1 MAKDLA
7 LGIVIGGAVSA
18 TFGKAITDTSSKIDA
33 MKKRAND
40 SRLWQR
46 QIGETMR
53 LQDEFRRLHSAGD
66 SAADGIRRK
75 LDSNLKS
82 LRDAGIEVGR
92 LDRAYA
98 QLGRT
103 ARGLDLKVAG
113 RERLAAGQEAGR
125 GVIGDAMKLTA
136 AVAVPATISANYQA
150 IIRDIAIKAG
160 IARTQQ
166 EAAMGTRIRRD
177 AGANGIGRNELA
189 EAVNQMVAGGMDL
202 DRALNFA
209 PLVAKFSIGQGA
221 TTVETAK
228 MIQALQQNA
237 EIVDP
242 KQMSKALESIAYLG
256 KEGSFESVDMAR
268 WFPVLLAEMKKIG
281 ITGQDSV
288 TQLGAMLQVQMKTAG
303 SSDEAANNLKNW
315 FSKIGSGETERNY
328 AKAGVDYQAKMREA
342 IGKGWSTLEASFVLA
357 RAYIERVDPAKAK
370 QLAAAAKQFN
380 SEMDP
385 AKRQTQMA
393 AFAETMKTGD
403 LFNDMQVKAA
413 LTAYMQNAELYSNLK
428 RNAQQASG
436 EIQKDLEARRETSK
450 QIWSEVGQR
459 WDDAMRSIGDA
470 LRPITDRV
478 GEAAKGAGSG
488 IQSAADSAP
497 KATAAVV
504 GIAGTVLAV
513 RGAKALWSIGRG
525 VFDIARGTLMAR
537 GGRGAAGRAG
547 GAGAA
552 GGVVGRALD
561 AIGGAA
567 SAAGGVQRV
576 FVVNMPGG
584 GVDAGGLGDLMG
596 GGRAGRAARRAAARA
611 GRLGRIGQVVNAAR
625 ALFGRVAPWAGKLA
639 VAGTV
644 LKFGLAAREAYAVAS
659 STDTNERKASRF
671 AGIAGSL
678 AGGVIGAKIGA
689 AIGSFGGPIGTA
701 VVGVLGGALG
711 TFVGDKALSA
721 IASKFLS
728 RKPDE
733 TPANAEA
740 VAKAAKAAESPAAD
754 ARFGPRIDQ
763 KNTFAPVFHVKIE
776 ASDADMANKFLA
788 QVSPL
793 LTRALDEHQ
802 RKANSRTAMFDA
814 PHM

>member
-53 LQDEFRRLHSAGD
+53 LQDEFRRLHLAGD

-82 LRDAGIEVGR
+82 LRDAGVEVDR

-98 QLGRT
+98 RLGRT
-103 ARGLDLKVAG
+103 TRGLELKTSG
-113 RERLAAGQEAGR
+113 YERLAAGKEAGR
-125 GVIGDAMKLTA
+125 GVIGDAVKLTA
-136 AVAVPATISANYQA
+136 AVAVPATIAANYQA

-160 IARTQQ
+160 IARSQE
-166 EAAMGTRIRRD
+166 EAAMGVRIRRD
-177 AGANGIGRNELA
+177 AAANGIGRNELA
-189 EAVNQMVAGGMDL
+189 DAVNQMVAGGMDL

-242 KQMSKALESIAYLG
+242 RQMAKALEAIAYLG

-370 QLAAAAKQFN
+370 QLATAAKQFN

-385 AKRQTQMA
+385 AKRQAQMA

-413 LTAYMQNAELYSNLK
+413 LTAYMQNADLYTNLK

-470 LRPITDRV
+470 LRPVTDRI
-478 GEAAKGAGSG
+478 GEGAKGLGSG
-488 IQSAADSAP
+488 IQSVADAAP

-504 GIAGTVLAV
+504 GIAGAALAF

-525 VFDIARGTLMAR
+525 AIDIARGTVLAR
-537 GGRGAAGRAG
+537 GGRAAAERGGR
-547 GAGAA
+547 A

-561 AIGGAA
+561 ALGGAA
-567 SAAGGVQRV
+567 GAAGGVQRV
-576 FVVNMPGG
+576 FVVNLPGG
-584 GVDAGGLGDLMG
+584 GVGGGGLGDLVG
-596 GGRAGRAARRAAARA
+596 GGGTGRAARGAARA
-611 GRLGRIGQVVNAAR
+611 GRIGRIVNAGR
-625 ALFGRVAPWAGKLA
+625 ALFGRVAPYAGKLA

-644 LKFGLAAREAYAVAS
+644 LKLGLAAREAYAVAS
-659 STDTNERKASRF
+659 STDTGTQKANRF

-678 AGGVIGAKIGA
+678 AGGVMGAKVGAMIGAL
-689 AIGSFGGPIGTA
+689 GGPIGSA
-701 VVGVLGGALG
+701 VLGVIGGAVG
-711 TFVGDKALSA
+711 TFAGDKLFSA
-721 IASKFLS
+721 IS
-728 RKPDE
+728 RKVLDRTRGE
-733 TPANAEA
+733 TPANAVA
-740 VAKAAKAAESPAAD
+740 VAKAKALVPEASGFG
-754 ARFGPRIDQ
+754 ARPGPRIEQ
-763 KNTFAPVFHVKIE
+763 QNTFAPVFHVKIE

-788 QVSPL
+788 QVSPA
-793 LTRALDEHQ
+793 LTRMMDEHQ
-802 RKANSRTAMFDA
+802 RKANARTAMFDS

>member
-18 TFGKAITDTSSKIDA
+18 TFGKAISDTSTKIDA

-53 LQDEFRRLHSAGD
+53 LQDEFRRLHLAGD

-160 IARTQQ
+160 IARTQE

-189 EAVNQMVAGGMDL
+189 DAVNQMVAGGMDL

-242 KQMSKALESIAYLG
+242 KQMSKALEAIAYLG

-385 AKRQTQMA
+385 AKRQAQMS

-478 GEAAKGAGSG
+478 GEVAKRAGSG

-513 RGAKALWSIGRG
+513 RGAKALWGIGRG
-525 VFDIARGTLMAR
+525 LFDIARGTVLAR
-537 GGRGAAGRAG
+537 GGRGAAGRASGTG
-547 GAGAA
+547 GA
-552 GGVVGRALD
+552 VGRALD
-561 AIGGAA
+561 ALGGAA
-567 SAAGGVQRV
+567 GAAGVQRV
-576 FVVNMPGG
+576 FVVNMPGSGIG
-584 GVDAGGLGDLMG
+584 GGGLGDLIG
-596 GGRAGRAARRAAARA
+596 GGRAGRAARRAASMG
-611 GRLGRIGQVVNAAR
+611 GRLGKIGRLFSAGR
-625 ALFGRVAPWAGKLA
+625 ALFGRVAPYAGRLA

-644 LKFGLAAREAYAVAS
+644 LKLGLAAREAYAVAS
-659 STDTNERKASRF
+659 STDTNTQKANRF

-678 AGGVIGAKIGA
+678 AGGVMGAKLGA
-689 AIGSFGGPIGTA
+689 MVGAIGGPIGSA
-701 VVGVLGGALG
+701 VLGVIGGAVG
-711 TFVGDKALSA
+711 TFAGDKLFSA
-721 IASKFLS
+721 ISRKVLD

-733 TPANAEA
+733 TPANAA
-740 VAKAAKAAESPAAD
+740 ALAKAKALAPD
-754 ARFGPRIDQ
+754 GVGVGGRPGPRIEQ
-763 KNTFAPVFHVKIE
+763 TNTFAPVFHVKIE
-776 ASDADMANKFLA
+776 ASDTDMANKFLA

>member
-53 LQDEFRRLHSAGD
+53 LQDEFRRLHLAGD
-66 SAADGIRRK
+66 SAAVGIRRK

-160 IARTQQ
+160 IARTQE
-166 EAAMGTRIRRD
+166 EAAMGARIRRD

-189 EAVNQMVAGGMDL
+189 DAVNQMVAGGMDL
-202 DRALNFA
+202 GKALNFA
-209 PLVAKFSIGQGA
+209 PLVAQFSIGQGA

-242 KQMSKALESIAYLG
+242 KQMSKALEAIAYLG

-470 LRPITDRV
+470 LRPITDRI
-478 GEAAKGAGSG
+478 GEGAKGLGSG
-488 IQSAADSAP
+488 IQSVADAAP

-504 GIAGTVLAV
+504 GIAGAALAF

-525 VFDIARGTLMAR
+525 AFAIARGTLMAR
-537 GGRGAAGRAG
+537 GGRSTGGR
-547 GAGAA
+547 AGAA

-561 AIGGAA
+561 ALGGAA
-567 SAAGGVQRV
+567 GAAGGVQRV

-584 GVDAGGLGDLMG
+584 GIGGGGLGDLMG
-596 GGRAGRAARRAAARA
+596 GGRAGRAARRAAAMG
-611 GRLGRIGQVVNAAR
+611 GRLGRVGRVLNAGR

-659 STDTNERKASRF
+659 STDTNERKATRF

-678 AGGVIGAKIGA
+678 AGGVIGAKVGATIGA
-689 AIGSFGGPIGTA
+689 LGGPIGSA
-701 VVGVLGGALG
+701 VVGVIGGALG

-721 IASKFLS
+721 IASKFLG
-728 RKPDE
+728 RKADE

-763 KNTFAPVFHVKIE
+763 KNTFAPVFNVKIE
-776 ASDADMANKFLA
+776 ASDTDMANKFLA
-788 QVSPL
+788 QISPQ
-793 LTRALDEHQ
+793 LTRMMEEQQ

>member
-103 ARGLDLKVAG
+103 ARGLDLKVSG

-125 GVIGDAMKLTA
+125 GVIGDAVKLTA
-136 AVAVPATISANYQA
+136 AVAVPATIAANYQA

-160 IARTQQ
+160 IARTQE
-166 EAAMGTRIRRD
+166 EAAMGARIRRD

-189 EAVNQMVAGGMDL
+189 DAVNQMVAGGMDL
-202 DRALNFA
+202 GKALNFA
-209 PLVAKFSIGQGA
+209 PLVAQFSIGQGA

-242 KQMSKALESIAYLG
+242 KQMSKALEAIAYLG

-504 GIAGTVLAV
+504 GVAGTVLAV
-513 RGAKALWSIGRG
+513 RGAKALWGIGRG
-525 VFDIARGTLMAR
+525 LFDIARGTLLAR
-537 GGRGAAGRAG
+537 GGRGAAGRK
-547 GAGAA
+547 GAA
-552 GGVVGRALD
+552 GGAVGRALD
-561 AIGGAA
+561 ALGGAA
-567 SAAGGVQRV
+567 GAAGGVQRV

-584 GVDAGGLGDLMG
+584 GVGGGGLGDLMG

-611 GRLGRIGQVVNAAR
+611 GRIGRVGRIFNAGR

-678 AGGVIGAKIGA
+678 AGGVIGAKVGATIGA
-689 AIGSFGGPIGTA
+689 LGGPIGSA
-701 VVGVLGGALG
+701 VVGVIGGALG

-721 IASKFLS
+721 IANKLLGG
-728 RKPDE
+728 KPDE

-740 VAKAAKAAESPAAD
+740 VAKAAKVAESPAAD

-763 KNTFAPVFHVKIE
+763 QNTFAPVFNVKIE
-776 ASDADMANKFLA
+776 ASDTDMANKFLQ
-788 QVSPL
+788 QVSPQ
-793 LTRALDEHQ
+793 LTRMMEEQQ
-802 RKANSRTAMFDA
+802 RKVNNRTAMFDS

>member
-18 TFGKAITDTSSKIDA
+18 TFGKAISDTSSKIDA

-53 LQDEFRRLHSAGD
+53 LQDEFRRLHLAGD

-125 GVIGDAMKLTA
+125 GVIGDAVKLTA
-136 AVAVPATISANYQA
+136 AVAVPATIAANYQA
-150 IIRDIAIKAG
+150 IIRDIALKAG

-166 EAAMGTRIRRD
+166 EATMGSRIRRD
-177 AGANGIGRNELA
+177 AASNGIGRNELA
-189 EAVNQMVAGGMDL
+189 DAVNQMVAGGMDL

-242 KQMSKALESIAYLG
+242 QQMSKALEAIAYLG

-268 WFPVLLAEMKKIG
+268 WFPVLLAEMKKVG

-328 AKAGVDYQAKMREA
+328 AKAGVDYQGKMREA

-413 LTAYMQNAELYSNLK
+413 LTAYMQNAELYTNLK

-436 EIQKDLEARRETSK
+436 AIQKDLEARRETSK

-470 LRPITDRV
+470 LRPVTDRV

-525 VFDIARGTLMAR
+525 MFDIARGTVLAR
-537 GGRGAAGRAG
+537 GGRGAAGRTG
-547 GAGAA
+547 GAVGA
-552 GGVVGRALD
+552 VGRALD

-567 SAAGGVQRV
+567 GAAGGVQRV

-584 GVDAGGLGDLMG
+584 GGDGGGLGDLMG

-611 GRLGRIGQVVNAAR
+611 GRFGRIGRVFNAGR
-625 ALFGRVAPWAGKLA
+625 AIFGRVAPYAGKLA
-639 VAGTV
+639 VGATV

-659 STDTNERKASRF
+659 STDTNDRKASRF

-678 AGGVIGAKIGA
+678 AGGVIGAKVGA
-689 AIGSFGGPIGTA
+689 VVGSIGGPIGTA
-701 VVGVLGGALG
+701 VVGVLGGAIG

-721 IASKFLS
+721 IANKVLGQ
-728 RKPDE
+728 KPDE
-733 TPANAEA
+733 APANAEA

-763 KNTFAPVFHVKIE
+763 QNTFAPVFNVKIE
-776 ASDADMANKFLA
+776 VSDTDMANKFLQ
-788 QVSPL
+788 QVSPQ
-793 LTRALDEHQ
+793 LTRMMEEQQ

>member
-75 LDSNLKS
+75 LDSSLKS

-113 RERLAAGQEAGR
+113 RERLASGQEAGR

-189 EAVNQMVAGGMDL
+189 DAVNQMVAGGMDL

-504 GIAGTVLAV
+504 GIAGAALAF

-547 GAGAA
+547 GPGAA
-552 GGVVGRALD
+552 GGAVGRALD

-567 SAAGGVQRV
+567 GAAGGVQRV

-596 GGRAGRAARRAAARA
+596 GGRAGRAARRAAVRA
-611 GRLGRIGQVVNAAR
+611 GRLGRIGRVVNAGR

-659 STDTNERKASRF
+659 STDTSERKASRF

-678 AGGVIGAKIGA
+678 AGGVIGAKVGATIGA
-689 AIGSFGGPIGTA
+689 LGGPIGSA
-701 VVGVLGGALG
+701 VVGVIGGALG

>member
-18 TFGKAITDTSSKIDA
+18 TFGKAIADTSSKIDA

-46 QIGETMR
+46 QVGETMR
-53 LQDEFRRLHSAGD
+53 LQEEFRRLHLAGD

-75 LDSNLKS
+75 LESNLKA
-82 LRDAGIEVGR
+82 LRDAGIEVSR

-103 ARGLDLKVAG
+103 ARGLDLQASG
-113 RERLAAGQEAGR
+113 RARLAAGQEAGR

-160 IARTQQ
+160 IARTQE
-166 EAAMGTRIRRD
+166 EAAMGARIRRD

-189 EAVNQMVAGGMDL
+189 DAVNQMVAGGMDL
-202 DRALNFA
+202 GKALNFA

-221 TTVETAK
+221 TSVETAK

-242 KQMSKALESIAYLG
+242 RQMSKALEAIAYLG

-328 AKAGVDYQAKMREA
+328 EKAGVDYQAKMREA

-393 AFAETMKTGD
+393 AFADTMKTGD

-413 LTAYMQNAELYSNLK
+413 LTAYMQNAELYSSLK

-436 EIQKDLEARRETSK
+436 EIQKDLEDRRETSK
-450 QIWSEVGQR
+450 QVWGEVGQQ

-478 GEAAKGAGSG
+478 GEATKGAGSG

-497 KATAAVV
+497 KTTAAVV
-504 GIAGTVLAV
+504 GIAGTALAV
-513 RGAKALWSIGRG
+513 RGAKALWGIGRG
-525 VFDIARGTLMAR
+525 LFDIARGTLLAR
-537 GGRGAAGRAG
+537 GGGRGAAGRAG
-547 GAGAA
+547 AA
-552 GGVVGRALD
+552 GGAVGRALD
-561 AIGGAA
+561 ALGGAA
-567 SAAGGVQRV
+567 GASGGVQRV

-584 GVDAGGLGDLMG
+584 GFDGGGLGDLG
-596 GGRAGRAARRAAARA
+596 GGGRAARRAARRARV
-611 GRLGRIGQVVNAAR
+611 GRIGRIGRIFNAGR

-659 STDTNERKASRF
+659 STDTNEKKATRF

-678 AGGVIGAKIGA
+678 AGGVIGAKVGATIGA
-689 AIGSFGGPIGTA
+689 LGGPIGSA

-721 IASKFLS
+721 LASKFLNH
-728 RKPDE
+728 KPDE

-740 VAKAAKAAESPAAD
+740 VANASKAAETPAAD

-763 KNTFAPVFHVKIE
+763 TNTFAPVFNVKIE
-776 ASDADMANKFLA
+776 ANDTEMANKFLA
-788 QVSPL
+788 QVSPQ
-793 LTRALDEHQ
+793 LTRMMEEQQ
-802 RKANSRTAMFDA
+802 RKANSRTAMFDS
-814 PHM
+814 PHL

>member
-18 TFGKAITDTSSKIDA
+18 TFGKAISDTSSKIEA

-53 LQDEFRRLHSAGD
+53 LQDEFRRLHLAGD

-113 RERLAAGQEAGR
+113 RERFAAGQEAGR
-125 GVIGDAMKLTA
+125 GVIGDAVKLTA
-136 AVAVPATISANYQA
+136 AVAVPATIAANYQA
-150 IIRDIAIKAG
+150 IIRDIALKAG
-160 IARTQQ
+160 IARTQE
-166 EAAMGTRIRRD
+166 EAAMGARIRRD

-189 EAVNQMVAGGMDL
+189 DAVNQMVAGGMDL

-242 KQMSKALESIAYLG
+242 QQMSKALEAIAYLG

-342 IGKGWSTLEASFVLA
+342 IGKGWSTMEASFVLA

-385 AKRQTQMA
+385 SKRQAQMA

-450 QIWSEVGQR
+450 QIWNEVGQR

-478 GEAAKGAGSG
+478 GEVAKGAGSG

-525 VFDIARGTLMAR
+525 MFDIARGTLLAR

-547 GAGAA
+547 GGA
-552 GGVVGRALD
+552 GGAVGRALD
-561 AIGGAA
+561 ALGGAA
-567 SAAGGVQRV
+567 GAAGGVQRV

-584 GVDAGGLGDLMG
+584 GTGGGGLGDLMG
-596 GGRAGRAARRAAARA
+596 GGRAGRAARRAATMG
-611 GRLGRIGQVVNAAR
+611 GRLGRIGRIFNAGR
-625 ALFGRVAPWAGKLA
+625 ALFGRVAPYAGKLA

-659 STDTNERKASRF
+659 STDTNTQKANRF

-678 AGGVIGAKIGA
+678 AGGVMGAKLGA
-689 AIGSFGGPIGTA
+689 MVGAIGGPIGSA
-701 VVGVLGGALG
+701 VLGVIGGAVG
-711 TFVGDKALSA
+711 TFAGDKLFSA
-721 IASKFLS
+721 IS
-728 RKPDE
+728 RKVLDRKSDE
-733 TPANAEA
+733 TPANAAA

-763 KNTFAPVFHVKIE
+763 TNTFAPVFNVKIE
-776 ASDADMANKFLA
+776 ASETDMANKFLA
-788 QVSPL
+788 QVSPQ
-793 LTRALDEHQ
+793 LTRMMEEHQ

>member
-1 MAKDLA
+1 
-7 LGIVIGGAVSA
+7 
-18 TFGKAITDTSSKIDA
+18 
-33 MKKRAND
+33 
-40 SRLWQR
+40 
-46 QIGETMR
+46 
-53 LQDEFRRLHSAGD
+53 
-66 SAADGIRRK
+66 
-75 LDSNLKS
+75 
-82 LRDAGIEVGR
+82 
-92 LDRAYA
+92 
-98 QLGRT
+98 
-103 ARGLDLKVAG
+103 
-113 RERLAAGQEAGR
+113 
-125 GVIGDAMKLTA
+125 
-136 AVAVPATISANYQA
+136 
-150 IIRDIAIKAG
+150 
-160 IARTQQ
+160 
-166 EAAMGTRIRRD
+166 
-177 AGANGIGRNELA
+177 
-189 EAVNQMVAGGMDL
+189 MDL

-242 KQMSKALESIAYLG
+242 KQMSKALEAIAYLG

-525 VFDIARGTLMAR
+525 MFDIARGTLLAR
-537 GGRGAAGRAG
+537 GGRGTAGRAR

-552 GGVVGRALD
+552 GGAVGRALD
-561 AIGGAA
+561 AIGGVAGAA
-567 SAAGGVQRV
+567 SGVQRV

-584 GVDAGGLGDLMG
+584 GGDAVGLGDVMG

-611 GRLGRIGQVVNAAR
+611 GRLGRIGRVVNAGR

-659 STDTNERKASRF
+659 STDTNEREASRF

-678 AGGVIGAKIGA
+678 AGGVIGAKVGA
-689 AIGSFGGPIGTA
+689 AIGSLGGPIGTA
-701 VVGVLGGALG
+701 VVGVLGGAVG

-763 KNTFAPVFHVKIE
+763 KNTFAPVFHVKID

>member
-53 LQDEFRRLHSAGD
+53 LQDEFRRLHLAGD

-125 GVIGDAMKLTA
+125 GVIGDAVKLTA
-136 AVAVPATISANYQA
+136 AVAVPATIAANYQA
-150 IIRDIAIKAG
+150 IIRDIALKAG
-160 IARTQQ
+160 IARTQE

-189 EAVNQMVAGGMDL
+189 DAVNQMVAGGMDL

-385 AKRQTQMA
+385 GKRQAQMA

-504 GIAGTVLAV
+504 GVAGTVLAV

-525 VFDIARGTLMAR
+525 MFDIARGTLLAR
-537 GGRGAAGRAG
+537 GGRGAAGRRG
-547 GAGAA
+547 LR
-552 GGVVGRALD
+552 VALSVD
-561 AIGGAA
+561 RSMC
-567 SAAGGVQRV
+567 SAALPV
-576 FVVNMPGG
+576 PP
-584 GVDAGGLGDLMG
+584 
-596 GGRAGRAARRAAARA
+596 
-611 GRLGRIGQVVNAAR
+611 
-625 ALFGRVAPWAGKLA
+625 VACSAC
-639 VAGTV
+639 
-644 LKFGLAAREAYAVAS
+644 S
-659 STDTNERKASRF
+659 S
-671 AGIAGSL
+671 
-678 AGGVIGAKIGA
+678 
-689 AIGSFGGPIGTA
+689 
-701 VVGVLGGALG
+701 
-711 TFVGDKALSA
+711 
-721 IASKFLS
+721 
-728 RKPDE
+728 
-733 TPANAEA
+733 
-740 VAKAAKAAESPAAD
+740 
-754 ARFGPRIDQ
+754 
-763 KNTFAPVFHVKIE
+763 
-776 ASDADMANKFLA
+776 
-788 QVSPL
+788 
-793 LTRALDEHQ
+793 
-802 RKANSRTAMFDA
+802 
-814 PHM
+814 

>member
-103 ARGLDLKVAG
+103 ARGLDLKVSG

-125 GVIGDAMKLTA
+125 GVIGDAVKLTA
-136 AVAVPATISANYQA
+136 AVAVPATIAANYQA

-160 IARTQQ
+160 IARTQE
-166 EAAMGTRIRRD
+166 EAAMGARIRRD

-189 EAVNQMVAGGMDL
+189 DAVNQMVAGGMDL
-202 DRALNFA
+202 GKALNFA
-209 PLVAKFSIGQGA
+209 PLVAQFSIGQGA

-242 KQMSKALESIAYLG
+242 KQMSKALEAIAYLG

-357 RAYIERVDPAKAK
+357 RAYIERVDPVKAK

-488 IQSAADSAP
+488 IQSVADSAP

-513 RGAKALWSIGRG
+513 RGAKALWGIGRG
-525 VFDIARGTLMAR
+525 LFDIARGTLLAR
-537 GGRGAAGRAG
+537 GGRGTEGRKGAVG
-547 GAGAA
+547 GA
-552 GGVVGRALD
+552 VGRALD
-561 AIGGAA
+561 ALGGAA
-567 SAAGGVQRV
+567 GAAGGVQRV

-584 GVDAGGLGDLMG
+584 GFDGGGLGDPMG

-611 GRLGRIGQVVNAAR
+611 GRFGRIGRIFNAGR
-625 ALFGRVAPWAGKLA
+625 AFFGRVAPYAGKLA

-659 STDTNERKASRF
+659 GTDTNERKASRF

-678 AGGVIGAKIGA
+678 AGGVIGAKVGATIGA
-689 AIGSFGGPIGTA
+689 LGGPIGSA
-701 VVGVLGGALG
+701 VVGVIGGALG

-721 IASKFLS
+721 IANKLLGG
-728 RKPDE
+728 KHDE

-763 KNTFAPVFHVKIE
+763 KNTFAPVFNVKIE
-776 ASDADMANKFLA
+776 GSDADMANKFLA

>member
-53 LQDEFRRLHSAGD
+53 LQDEFRRLHLAGD

-75 LDSNLKS
+75 LDGNLKS
-82 LRDAGIEVGR
+82 LRDAGIEVDR

-98 QLGRT
+98 RLGRT
-103 ARGLDLKVAG
+103 ARGLDLKASG
-113 RERLAAGQEAGR
+113 HERLAAGQEAGR
-125 GVIGDAMKLTA
+125 GVIGDAVKLTA
-136 AVAVPATISANYQA
+136 AVAVPATIAANYQA

-160 IARTQQ
+160 IARTQE
-166 EAAMGTRIRRD
+166 EAAMGSRIRRD
-177 AGANGIGRNELA
+177 AASNGIGRNELA
-189 EAVNQMVAGGMDL
+189 DAVNQMVAGGMDL
-202 DRALNFA
+202 NRALNFA

-242 KQMSKALESIAYLG
+242 RQMAKALEAIAYLG

-370 QLAAAAKQFN
+370 QLATAAKQFN

-385 AKRQTQMA
+385 AKRQAQMA

-413 LTAYMQNAELYSNLK
+413 LTAYMQNAELYNDLK

-450 QIWSEVGQR
+450 QIWSEVGQQ

-470 LRPITDRV
+470 LRPITDRA
-478 GEAAKGAGSG
+478 GEAAKALGGG
-488 IQSAADSAP
+488 VRSAADSAP
-497 KATAAVV
+497 KTTAAVV
-504 GIAGTVLAV
+504 GIAGAV
-513 RGAKALWSIGRG
+513 IAARGAKALWSIGRG
-525 VFDIARGTLMAR
+525 VFDIVRGTVLTR
-537 GGRGAAGRAG
+537 GGRAAAGR
-547 GAGAA
+547 AGAA
-552 GGVVGRALD
+552 GGVVGRAVD
-561 AIGGAA
+561 ALGGAVG
-567 SAAGGVQRV
+567 AAGGVQRV

-584 GVDAGGLGDLMG
+584 GVDGGGLGDLAG
-596 GGRAGRAARRAAARA
+596 GGRAGRAARRAAARG
-611 GRLGRIGQVVNAAR
+611 GRLGRLGRVFNAGR
-625 ALFGRVAPWAGKLA
+625 ALFGRVAPYAGKLA
-639 VAGTV
+639 IAGTV

-659 STDTNERKASRF
+659 STDTNTQKANRF

-678 AGGVIGAKIGA
+678 AGGVMGAKLGA
-689 AIGSFGGPIGTA
+689 MVGAIGGPIGSA
-701 VVGVLGGALG
+701 VLGVIGGAVG
-711 TFVGDKALSA
+711 TFAGDKLFSA
-721 IASKFLS
+721 IS
-728 RKPDE
+728 RKVLDRKTDE
-733 TPANAEA
+733 TPANTAA
-740 VAKAAKAAESPAAD
+740 LAKAKALVPDGAGVG
-754 ARFGPRIDQ
+754 ARPGPRIEQ
-763 KNTFAPVFHVKIE
+763 TNTFAPVFHVKIE
-776 ASDADMANKFLA
+776 ASDTDMANKFLA
-788 QVSPL
+788 QVSPM
-793 LTRALDEHQ
+793 LTRMMDEQQ

>member
-103 ARGLDLKVAG
+103 ARGLDLKVSG

-125 GVIGDAMKLTA
+125 GVIGDAVKLTA
-136 AVAVPATISANYQA
+136 AVAVPATIAANYQA

-160 IARTQQ
+160 IARTQE
-166 EAAMGTRIRRD
+166 EAAMGARIRRD

-189 EAVNQMVAGGMDL
+189 DAVNQMVAGGMDL
-202 DRALNFA
+202 GKALNFA
-209 PLVAKFSIGQGA
+209 PLVAQFSIGQGA

-242 KQMSKALESIAYLG
+242 KQMSKALEAIAYLG

-413 LTAYMQNAELYSNLK
+413 LTAYMQNAELYTNLK

-504 GIAGTVLAV
+504 GVAGTVLAV
-513 RGAKALWSIGRG
+513 RGAKALWGIGRG
-525 VFDIARGTLMAR
+525 LFDIARGTLLAR
-537 GGRGAAGRAG
+537 GGRGAAGRK
-547 GAGAA
+547 GAA
-552 GGVVGRALD
+552 GGAVGRALD
-561 AIGGAA
+561 ALGGAA
-567 SAAGGVQRV
+567 GAAGGVQRV

-584 GVDAGGLGDLMG
+584 GVGGGGLGDLMG

-611 GRLGRIGQVVNAAR
+611 GRIGRAGRIFNAGR

-678 AGGVIGAKIGA
+678 AGGVIGAKVGATIGA
-689 AIGSFGGPIGTA
+689 LGGPIGSA
-701 VVGVLGGALG
+701 VVGVIGGALG

-721 IASKFLS
+721 IANKLLGG
-728 RKPDE
+728 KHDE

-754 ARFGPRIDQ
+754 ARFGPRVDQ
-763 KNTFAPVFHVKIE
+763 QNTFAPVFHVKIE

-802 RKANSRTAMFDA
+802 RKANSRTAMFDS

>member
-189 EAVNQMVAGGMDL
+189 DAVNQMVAGGMDL

-478 GEAAKGAGSG
+478 GEVAKGAGSG

-504 GIAGTVLAV
+504 GIAGAALAF

-611 GRLGRIGQVVNAAR
+611 GRLGRIGRVVNAGR

-678 AGGVIGAKIGA
+678 AGGVIGAKVGA
-689 AIGSFGGPIGTA
+689 AIGSLGGPIGTA

-733 TPANAEA
+733 VPANAEA

-763 KNTFAPVFHVKIE
+763 KNTFAPVFNVKIE

>member
-53 LQDEFRRLHSAGD
+53 LQDEFRRLHLAGD

-82 LRDAGIEVGR
+82 LRDAGIEVAR

-103 ARGLDLKVAG
+103 ARGLDLKASG
-113 RERLAAGQEAGR
+113 HERLAAGQEAGR

-160 IARTQQ
+160 IARTQE
-166 EAAMGTRIRRD
+166 EAAMGARIRRD

-189 EAVNQMVAGGMDL
+189 DAVNQMVAGGMDL
-202 DRALNFA
+202 GKALNFA

-242 KQMSKALESIAYLG
+242 RQMAKALEAIAYLG

-413 LTAYMQNAELYSNLK
+413 LTAYMQNAELYASLK

-450 QIWSEVGQR
+450 QVWSEVGQQ

-513 RGAKALWSIGRG
+513 RGAKALWGIGRG
-525 VFDIARGTLMAR
+525 LFDIARGTLLAR
-537 GGRGAAGRAG
+537 GGRGAAGRK
-547 GAGAA
+547 GAA
-552 GGVVGRALD
+552 GGAVGRALD
-561 AIGGAA
+561 ALGGAA
-567 SAAGGVQRV
+567 GAAGGVQRV

-584 GVDAGGLGDLMG
+584 GVDGGGLGDLAG

-611 GRLGRIGQVVNAAR
+611 GRIGRIGRIFNAGR

-659 STDTNERKASRF
+659 STDTNEKKATRF

-678 AGGVIGAKIGA
+678 AGGVIGAKVGATIGA
-689 AIGSFGGPIGTA
+689 LGGPIGSA

-721 IASKFLS
+721 LASKFLNH
-728 RKPDE
+728 KPDE
-733 TPANAEA
+733 TPASAEA
-740 VAKAAKAAESPAAD
+740 VANAAKAAETPAAD

-763 KNTFAPVFHVKIE
+763 QNTFAPVFNVKIE
-776 ASDADMANKFLA
+776 ASDTDMVNKFLA
-788 QVSPL
+788 QVSPQ
-793 LTRALDEHQ
+793 LTRMMEEQQ
-802 RKANSRTAMFDA
+802 RKANSRSAMFDS

>member
-18 TFGKAITDTSSKIDA
+18 TFGKAISDASSKIDA

-53 LQDEFRRLHSAGD
+53 LQDEFRRLHLAGD
-66 SAADGIRRK
+66 SAAEGIRRK

-125 GVIGDAMKLTA
+125 GVIGDTMKLTA

-160 IARTQQ
+160 IARTQE
-166 EAAMGTRIRRD
+166 EAAMGARIRRD
-177 AGANGIGRNELA
+177 SGANGIGRNELA
-189 EAVNQMVAGGMDL
+189 DAVNQMVAGGMDL

-242 KQMSKALESIAYLG
+242 KQMSKALEAIAYLG

-470 LRPITDRV
+470 LRPITDRI
-478 GEAAKGAGSG
+478 GEGAKGLGSG
-488 IQSAADSAP
+488 IQSVADAAP
-497 KATAAVV
+497 TATAAVV
-504 GIAGTVLAV
+504 GIAGAALAF

-525 VFDIARGTLMAR
+525 AFDIARGTLLAR
-537 GGRGAAGRAG
+537 GGRSTGGRAS
-547 GAGAA
+547 AA

-567 SAAGGVQRV
+567 GAAGGVQRV

-584 GVDAGGLGDLMG
+584 GIGGGELGDLMG
-596 GGRAGRAARRAAARA
+596 GGRAGRAARRAAAMG
-611 GRLGRIGQVVNAAR
+611 GRLGRVGRVLNAGR

-659 STDTNERKASRF
+659 STDTNERKATRF

-678 AGGVIGAKIGA
+678 AGGVIGAKVGATIGA
-689 AIGSFGGPIGTA
+689 LGGPIGSA
-701 VVGVLGGALG
+701 VVGVIGGALG

-721 IASKFLS
+721 IASKFLG
-728 RKPDE
+728 RKADE

-754 ARFGPRIDQ
+754 VRFGPRIDQ
-763 KNTFAPVFHVKIE
+763 KNTFAPVFNVKIE
-776 ASDADMANKFLA
+776 ASDTDMANKFLA
-788 QVSPL
+788 QVSPQ
-793 LTRALDEHQ
+793 LTRMMEEQQ

>member
-53 LQDEFRRLHSAGD
+53 LQDEFRRLHLAGD

-160 IARTQQ
+160 IARTQ
-166 EAAMGTRIRRD
+166 EETAMGTRIRRD
-177 AGANGIGRNELA
+177 AGANGIGRNDLA
-189 EAVNQMVAGGMDL
+189 DAVNQMVAGGMDL

-478 GEAAKGAGSG
+478 GEVAKGAGSG

-504 GIAGTVLAV
+504 GVAGTVLAV
-513 RGAKALWSIGRG
+513 RGAKALWGIGRG
-525 VFDIARGTLMAR
+525 LFDIARGTLLAR
-537 GGRGAAGRAG
+537 GGRGAAGRK
-547 GAGAA
+547 GAA
-552 GGVVGRALD
+552 GGAVGRALD
-561 AIGGAA
+561 ALGGVAG
-567 SAAGGVQRV
+567 AAGGVQRV
-576 FVVNMPGG
+576 FVVNMPGR

-611 GRLGRIGQVVNAAR
+611 GRLGRIGRVVNAGR

-644 LKFGLAAREAYAVAS
+644 LKFGLAAREAHAVAS

-678 AGGVIGAKIGA
+678 AGGVIGAKVGATIGA
-689 AIGSFGGPIGTA
+689 LGGPIGSA
-701 VVGVLGGALG
+701 VVGVIGGALG

-721 IASKFLS
+721 IANKFLS

-733 TPANAEA
+733 TPATAEA
-740 VAKAAKAAESPAAD
+740 VAKATKAAETPAAD

-763 KNTFAPVFHVKIE
+763 KNTFAPVFNVKIE
-776 ASDADMANKFLA
+776 ASDTDMANKFLQ
-788 QVSPL
+788 QVSPQ
-793 LTRALDEHQ
+793 LTRMMEEQQ

>member
-33 MKKRAND
+33 MKKRASD

-53 LQDEFRRLHSAGD
+53 LQDEFRRLHLAGD

-75 LDSNLKS
+75 LEANLKA
-82 LRDAGIEVGR
+82 LRDAGIEVDR

-98 QLGRT
+98 RLGRT
-103 ARGLDLKVAG
+103 ARGLDLKASG
-113 RERLAAGQEAGR
+113 HERLAAGQEAGR

-136 AVAVPATISANYQA
+136 AVAVPATIAANYQA

-160 IARTQQ
+160 IARTQE
-166 EAAMGTRIRRD
+166 EAAMGARIRRD

-189 EAVNQMVAGGMDL
+189 DAVNQMVAGGMDL
-202 DRALNFA
+202 GKALNFA

-242 KQMSKALESIAYLG
+242 RQMSKALEAIAYLG

-370 QLAAAAKQFN
+370 QLATAAKQFN

-413 LTAYMQNAELYSNLK
+413 LTAYMQNAELYSSLK

-450 QIWSEVGQR
+450 QVWSEVGQQ

-478 GEAAKGAGSG
+478 GDAAKGAGSG
-488 IQSAADSAP
+488 IRSAADSAP

-513 RGAKALWSIGRG
+513 RGAKALWGIGRG
-525 VFDIARGTLMAR
+525 LFDIARGTLLAR
-537 GGRGAAGRAG
+537 GGGRGAAGRT
-547 GAGAA
+547 GAA
-552 GGVVGRALD
+552 GGAVGRALD
-561 AIGGAA
+561 ALGGAA
-567 SAAGGVQRV
+567 GAAGAAGGVQRV

-584 GVDAGGLGDLMG
+584 GFDGGGLGDLGG
-596 GGRAGRAARRAAARA
+596 GGRAARRAARRAAARA
-611 GRLGRIGQVVNAAR
+611 GRIGRIFNAGR

-659 STDTNERKASRF
+659 STDTNERKATRF

-678 AGGVIGAKIGA
+678 AGGVIGAKVGATIGA
-689 AIGSFGGPIGTA
+689 LGGPIGSA

-721 IASKFLS
+721 IASKFLGQ
-728 RKPDE
+728 KPDE

-740 VAKAAKAAESPAAD
+740 AAKAAKAAETPAAD

-763 KNTFAPVFHVKIE
+763 KNTFAPVFNVKIE
-776 ASDADMANKFLA
+776 ASDTDMANKFLA
-788 QVSPL
+788 QVSPQ
-793 LTRALDEHQ
+793 LTRMMEEQQ
-802 RKANSRTAMFDA
+802 RKTNSRTAMFDA

>member
-18 TFGKAITDTSSKIDA
+18 TFGKAISDTSSKIDA

-53 LQDEFRRLHSAGD
+53 LQDEFRRLHLAGD

-82 LRDAGIEVGR
+82 LRDAGIEVNR

-113 RERLAAGQEAGR
+113 RERMAAGQEAGR
-125 GVIGDAMKLTA
+125 GVIGDAVKLTA
-136 AVAVPATISANYQA
+136 AVAVPATIAANYQA
-150 IIRDIAIKAG
+150 IIRDIALKAG
-160 IARTQQ
+160 IARTQE

-189 EAVNQMVAGGMDL
+189 DAVNQMVAGGMDL

-242 KQMSKALESIAYLG
+242 QQMSKALEAIAYLG

-288 TQLGAMLQVQMKTAG
+288 TELGAMLQVQMKTAG

-342 IGKGWSTLEASFVLA
+342 IGKGWSTMEASFVLA

-385 AKRQTQMA
+385 SKRQAQMA

-450 QIWSEVGQR
+450 QIWNEVGQR

-478 GEAAKGAGSG
+478 GEVAKGAGSG

-525 VFDIARGTLMAR
+525 MFDIARGTLLAR

-547 GAGAA
+547 GGA
-552 GGVVGRALD
+552 GGAVGRALD
-561 AIGGAA
+561 ALGSAGG
-567 SAAGGVQRV
+567 AAGGVQRV

-584 GVDAGGLGDLMG
+584 GIGGGGLGDLMG
-596 GGRAGRAARRAAARA
+596 GGRAGRAARRATTMG
-611 GRLGRIGQVVNAAR
+611 GRLGRIGRIFNAGR
-625 ALFGRVAPWAGKLA
+625 ALFGRVAPYAGKLA

-659 STDTNERKASRF
+659 STDTNTQKANRF

-678 AGGVIGAKIGA
+678 AGGVMGAKLGA
-689 AIGSFGGPIGTA
+689 MVGAIGGPIGSA
-701 VVGVLGGALG
+701 VLGVIGGAVG
-711 TFVGDKALSA
+711 TFAGDKLFSA
-721 IASKFLS
+721 IS
-728 RKPDE
+728 RKALDRKSDE
-733 TPANAEA
+733 TPANAAA
-740 VAKAAKAAESPAAD
+740 VAKAAKAAESPASD

-763 KNTFAPVFHVKIE
+763 TNTFAPVFNVKIE
-776 ASDADMANKFLA
+776 ASDTDMANKFLA
-788 QVSPL
+788 QVSPQ
-793 LTRALDEHQ
+793 LTRMMEEHQ

>member
-53 LQDEFRRLHSAGD
+53 LQDEFRRLHLAGD

-82 LRDAGIEVGR
+82 LRDAGIEVDR

-98 QLGRT
+98 RLGRT
-103 ARGLDLKVAG
+103 TRGLDLRIAG
-113 RERLAAGQEAGR
+113 HERLAAGQEAGR
-125 GVIGDAMKLTA
+125 GVIGDAVKLTA
-136 AVAVPATISANYQA
+136 AVAVPATIAANYQA

-160 IARTQQ
+160 IARTQE
-166 EAAMGTRIRRD
+166 EAAMGSRIRRD
-177 AGANGIGRNELA
+177 AAANGIGRNELA
-189 EAVNQMVAGGMDL
+189 DAVNQMVAGGMDL
-202 DRALNFA
+202 NRALNFA

-242 KQMSKALESIAYLG
+242 QQMSKALEAIAYLG

-328 AKAGVDYQAKMREA
+328 AKAGVDYQTKMREA

-370 QLAAAAKQFN
+370 QLATAAKQFN

-385 AKRQTQMA
+385 AKRQAQMN

-459 WDDAMRSIGDA
+459 WNDAMRSIGDA
-470 LRPITDRV
+470 LRPITDRI
-478 GEAAKGAGSG
+478 GEGAKGLGSG
-488 IQSAADSAP
+488 IQSVADAAP

-504 GIAGTVLAV
+504 GIAGAALAF
-513 RGAKALWSIGRG
+513 RGAKALWTIGRG
-525 VFDIARGTLMAR
+525 AFDIARGSVIAR
-537 GGRGAAGRAG
+537 GGRAAAGRAG
-547 GAGAA
+547 SA

-561 AIGGAA
+561 ALGGAA
-567 SAAGGVQRV
+567 GAAGGVQRV
-576 FVVNMPGG
+576 FVVNLPGG
-584 GVDAGGLGDLMG
+584 GMGGGGLSDLVG
-596 GGRAGRAARRAAARA
+596 GGRAGRAARGAARA
-611 GRLGRIGQVVNAAR
+611 GRIGRIFNAGR
-625 ALFGRVAPWAGKLA
+625 ALFGRVAPYAGKLA
-639 VAGTV
+639 IAGTV
-644 LKFGLAAREAYAVAS
+644 LKLGLAAREAYAVAS
-659 STDTNERKASRF
+659 STDTSTQKANRF

-678 AGGVIGAKIGA
+678 AGGVAGAKIGA
-689 AIGSFGGPIGTA
+689 MVGALGGPIGSA
-701 VVGVLGGALG
+701 VLGVIGGAVG
-711 TFVGDKALSA
+711 TFAGDKLFSA
-721 IASKFLS
+721 VS
-728 RKPDE
+728 RRVLGRKTEE
-733 TPANAEA
+733 TPPNVAAL
-740 VAKAAKAAESPAAD
+740 AKAKALASD
-754 ARFGPRIDQ
+754 GTGVGARPGPRIEQ
-763 KNTFAPVFHVKIE
+763 QNTFAPVFHVKIE
-776 ASDADMANKFLA
+776 GTDADMANKFLA
-788 QVSPL
+788 QVSPM
-793 LTRALDEHQ
+793 LTRMMDEHQ
-802 RKANSRTAMFDA
+802 RKANARTAMFDA